1 MKIGRW
7 LLMGAML
14 LLPAQLF
21 AQGPPRPA
29 EMEAERAALFAQADT
44 DGNGT
49 LSLDEFKTFESLV
62 RDKMTEHHFK
72 HLDANGDGAVT
83 LEELQAD
90 RPGPG
95 RGHGP
100 PPWAR

>member
-14 LLPAQLF
+14 VFPAQMF
-21 AQGPPRPA
+21 AQSPPRPA
-29 EMEAERAALFAQADT
+29 EMEAERAALFAQADA
-44 DGNGT
+44 DGSGA
-49 LSLDEFKTFESLV
+49 LSLDEFKTFESLMH
-62 RDKMTEHHFK
+62 DKMAEQHFK
-72 HLDANGDGAVT
+72 HLDTNGDGVVS

-95 RGHGP
+95 FGHGP
-100 PPWAR
+100 PPWDR